1 MRRSLQDSIVG
12 FSLLGGILIFTFF
25 SFWLRGVRLSSK
37 NWYLFAEFNNASG
50 LSKKSPVTYRG
61 ILVGSIEDILFTN
74 ESIKAK
80 IVLNNPEIILPKPA
94 FAKVVTNSFLGGDV
108 QVALETSEKTI
119 PKNISKPTSDKCN
132 SKLIICQGDSI
143 TGKQLSS
150 LSNIT
155 NKISQLLKE
164 SNQENLIENLI
175 NSIDQFDSTQENLDE
190 LIYLSK
196 QEILRVKPLIN
207 EITIAANNLNNILS
221 TINNKEPLNDLVNSL
236 SFVNF
241 SKSLLISSILL
252 EIDFAALIV
261 ILMSLRVSL
270 LFIVDKILFKL
281 LAAMVISLIKGLT
294 LRISCFDK

>member
-1 MRRSLQDSIVG
+1 MRRSLRDSIVG

-80 IVLNNPEIILPKPA
+80 IVLNNPEIILPRPA
-94 FAKVVTNSFLGGDV
+94 FARVVTNSFLGGDV
-108 QVALETSEKTI
+108 QVALETSERTL
-119 PKNISKPTSDKCN
+119 PKNIAKPTSEKCN
-132 SKLIICQGDSI
+132 AKLIICQGDII

-155 NKISQLLKE
+155 SRISQLLQE
-164 SNQENLIENLI
+164 SNQENLIQNI
-175 NSIDQFDSTQENLDE
+175 VKSIDQFDKTQENLDE

-196 QEILRVKPLIN
+196 QEILRVEPVIK
-207 EITIAANNLNNILS
+207 EIATAANHLNNILS
-221 TINNKEPLNDLVNSL
+221 NIDDEETLNDIKLTISAAE
-236 SFVNF
+236 S
-241 SKSLLISSILL
+241 ISSKIDSMSDDFEKLTKDKEL
-252 EIDFAALIV
+252 TKSIRDLTIGLSKFLNEIYP
-261 ILMSLRVSL
+261 
-270 LFIVDKILFKL
+270 
-281 LAAMVISLIKGLT
+281 
-294 LRISCFDK
+294 

>member
-25 SFWLRGVRLSSK
+25 SFWLRGIRLSSK
-37 NWYLFAEFNNASG
+37 NWHLFAEFNNASG

-80 IVLNNPEIILPKPA
+80 IVLNNPEIVLPRPV
-94 FAKVVTNSFLGGDV
+94 FARVVTNSFLGGDV

-119 PKNISKPTSDKCN
+119 PENIAKPTSEKCD
-132 SKLIICQGDSI
+132 SKLIICKGDII

-155 NKISQLLKE
+155 TRISQLLKE
-164 SNQENLIENLI
+164 SNQENLIENI
-175 NSIDQFDSTQENLDE
+175 AKSIDQFDRTQENLDE

-196 QEILRVKPLIN
+196 KEVLRIEPLIE
-207 EITIAANNLNNILS
+207 EITIAANHLNNILS
-221 TINNKEPLNDLVNSL
+221 VIDDQETLYDIKSTINAAQSL
-236 SFVNF
+236 S
-241 SKSLLISSILL
+241 SKINNMSDDFEKLTQDKELTKSIRDLTIGL
-252 EIDFAALIV
+252 SKFLNEIYP
-261 ILMSLRVSL
+261 
-270 LFIVDKILFKL
+270 
-281 LAAMVISLIKGLT
+281 
-294 LRISCFDK
+294 

>member
-1 MRRSLQDSIVG
+1 MRRSLRDSIVG

-25 SFWLRGVRLSSK
+25 SFWLRGVKLSSK

-80 IVLNNPEIILPKPA
+80 IVLNNPDIILPKPA
-94 FAKVVTNSFLGGDV
+94 FARVVTNSFLGGDV

-119 PKNISKPTSDKCN
+119 PKTIFKSTSEKCN
-132 SKLIICQGDSI
+132 SKLIICQGDTI

-155 NKISQLLKE
+155 NRINQLLKE
-164 SNQENLIENLI
+164 SNQENLIENVV
-175 NSIDQFDSTQENLDE
+175 NSIDQFDRTQENLDE

-196 QEILRVKPLIN
+196 QEIIRVKPLIK
-207 EITIAANNLNNILS
+207 EITIAAGHLNKILS
-221 TINNKEPLNDLVNSL
+221 SINDQETLEDIKLTIDAAESISGKIDNMTDDFEKLTKDKELTKSIRDLTIGLSKFLND
-236 SFVNF
+236 
-241 SKSLLISSILL
+241 IYP
-252 EIDFAALIV
+252 
-261 ILMSLRVSL
+261 
-270 LFIVDKILFKL
+270 
-281 LAAMVISLIKGLT
+281 
-294 LRISCFDK
+294 

>member
-1 MRRSLQDSIVG
+1 MRRSLRDSIVG

-25 SFWLRGVRLSSK
+25 SFWLRGVKLSSK

-94 FAKVVTNSFLGGDV
+94 FARVVTNSFLGGDV

-119 PKNISKPTSDKCN
+119 PKNTAKATSEKCN
-132 SKLIICQGDSI
+132 SNLIICQGDTI

-155 NKISQLLKE
+155 NRINQLLKE
-164 SNQENLIENLI
+164 SNQENLVENVV
-175 NSIDQFDSTQENLDE
+175 NSIDQFDKTQENLDE
-190 LIYLSK
+190 LIFLSK
-196 QEILRVKPLIN
+196 QEILRVKPLIK
-207 EITIAANNLNNILS
+207 EITIAAGHLNNILS
-221 TINNKEPLNDLVNSL
+221 TINDEETLKDIKLTIKSAESISGKFDNMSDDFEQLMKDKELTKSIRDLTIGLSKFLN
-236 SFVNF
+236 
-241 SKSLLISSILL
+241 
-252 EIDFAALIV
+252 EIYP
-261 ILMSLRVSL
+261 
-270 LFIVDKILFKL
+270 
-281 LAAMVISLIKGLT
+281 
-294 LRISCFDK
+294 